1 MPAREDTRTEG
12 GKTTD
17 SGFAGRV
24 NPATPPH
31 FPAPGNPP
39 GTPFALPR
47 AQNASKLTVSVSGMG
62 ADGVGIGRARPE
74 TAGRDL
80 VTRLSNYLARVFAA
94 DAIALFAV
102 AVFLLFLIQCLRSF
116 SVVSVQGQD
125 LLTLLGQ
132 ALLTM
137 PSLGVVFLYV
147 CVGIG
152 LARGLRSLQES
163 QELHI
168 IHSSRRVPAL
178 LAAIGIFTGAWTLA
192 VLLLANFVEPATNR
206 QFNDWSASIAADL
219 VGRTLTPNRFAEVV
233 PGVTMV
239 IGGRG
244 TDGKLTDFF
253 ADDARNP
260 QMRRTYVAKSATVAA
275 DEQGYVLQLMDGAI
289 QYMSDENRFSEV
301 GFVRYDLALERL
313 TGPTETRHEVSET
326 NTFDLGAGALAD
338 GKWPIDV
345 VRQLS
350 KRFGEGMRVIA
361 ICLFVAALAAFP
373 HGRRTQREV
382 PLELIVLG
390 TAFVERGISANL
402 VPPGPFD
409 PLPGATL
416 LAALSL
422 LALLIRLRVFA
433 PLPRRAATA

>member
-1 MPAREDTRTEG
+1 MA
-12 GKTTD
+12 
-17 SGFAGRV
+17 
-24 NPATPPH
+24 
-31 FPAPGNPP
+31 
-39 GTPFALPR
+39 
-47 AQNASKLTVSVSGMG
+47 
-62 ADGVGIGRARPE
+62 
-74 TAGRDL
+74 
-80 VTRLSNYLARVFAA
+80 RLSSYLARVFAV

-102 AVFLLFLIQCLRSF
+102 ALFLLFLIQCLRTF
-116 SVVSVQGQD
+116 SVVSVKGRG

-178 LAAIGIFTGAWTLA
+178 LGAIGIYTGAWTLA
-192 VLLLANFVEPATNR
+192 VLLLANFVTPATNR

-219 VGRTLTPNRFAEVV
+219 VGRTLTPNRFTEVV
-233 PGVTMV
+233 PGVTLL
-239 IGGRG
+239 IGERG

-260 QMRRTYVAKSATVAA
+260 QMRRTYVAKSATVVA
-275 DEQGYVLQLMDGAI
+275 DEQGYVLQLQEGAI

-301 GFVRYDLALERL
+301 AFVRYDLALERL
-313 TGPTETRHEVSET
+313 TGPVEAREELSEL
-326 NTFDLGAGALAD
+326 NTPQLVEHALASGNWND
-338 GKWPIDV
+338 ETI
-345 VRQLS
+345 RLLS
-350 KRFGEGMRVIA
+350 NRFGEGMRVIA

-390 TAFVERGISANL
+390 TAFIERGISVNL
-402 VPPGPFD
+402 VPSGPFD

-416 LAALSL
+416 MAALSL
-422 LALLIRLRVFA
+422 VALLIRLRVFA
-433 PLPRRAATA
+433 PLPRRAAPA